1 MRPRRRF
8 AQHFLEPAWV
18 AKLVDAIEA
27 GPDDRMLEIGPG
39 RGALTAPL
47 ARRVSRLLAVEID
60 RDLAAALAA
69 RALPKVHV
77 VTGDIL
83 QVDIDALI
91 VDHLLTPEERGVAA
105 DAVAR
110 IRVVGNLPYYISS
123 PILFR
128 LLETAQGGRLRDA
141 VLMVQREVADRLV
154 AQPGTADY
162 GALTLGVALRAD
174 VALLL
179 TLPAGAFR
187 PPPKVRSAVVRL
199 QFRPPPGD
207 IRDPALVTEIV
218 RSTFTQRRKTL
229 ANALGAIASSTGAG
243 ARDLLIAAGIDPG
256 RRAETL
262 SLQEFGRLADAVATR
277 RGPVST
283 DSPQTSFQSRAPT
296 AR

>member
-1 MRPRRRF
+1 M
-8 AQHFLEPAWV
+8 

-277 RGPVST
+277 RGPVSP

>member
-1 MRPRRRF
+1 M
-8 AQHFLEPAWV
+8 

-91 VDHLLTPEERGVAA
+91 VDHLLTPEECGVAA

-179 TLPAGAFR
+179 NLPPGAFR

-199 QFRPPPGD
+199 QFRPPPSD

-277 RGPVST
+277 RGPVSP
-283 DSPQTSFQSRAPT
+283 DSPRTSFQSRAPT